1 MNQIVLHLT
10 ANYRASLTFMT
21 KYKLFV
27 NCSLV
32 EKIQKFVIFCSNLTA
47 LSEFLKYFF
56 VGLSTTKKKR
66 VFIIFICQISSSVS
80 VIGI

>member
-47 LSEFLKYFF
+47 VSEFLKYFF
-56 VGLSTTKKKR
+56 VGLSTTKKN
-66 VFIIFICQISSSVS
+66 VFL
-80 VIGI
+80 